1 MIVLGGHSHSPRVK
15 GRCEMIRQPT
25 KESSVSVRAISV
37 IPWIGGA
44 VVLAIG
50 IVIVSSS
57 GHRKGSAA
65 LTPPADAALG
75 RDSVAQTM
83 ADSQRASKPN
93 QPVAPAVVAVTAGDA
108 PSLKG
113 SADTPSLKSPPA
125 LEQPPSAPEDRATS
139 NPKRD
144 DNVQP
149 ASAVA
154 PAASSPSPATP
165 SAPATD
171 DSNTS
176 ASSAAAS
183 SPGTVNGRGYYRMR
197 RRRLRRVSLSPP
209 AEREPVERF
218 VV

>member
-1 MIVLGGHSHSPRVK
+1 
-15 GRCEMIRQPT
+15 MIRQPT
-25 KESSVSVRAISV
+25 NESSVSVRTTSV

-44 VVLAIG
+44 AVLAIG

-65 LTPPADAALG
+65 LTPPPNVALG
-75 RDSVAQTM
+75 RDSAAQAG
-83 ADSQRASKPN
+83 ADPQRAAKPN
-93 QPVAPAVVAVTAGDA
+93 QPVAPDVVAVTAGDA
-108 PSLKG
+108 PSLK
-113 SADTPSLKSPPA
+113 SSPDTPSLKSSPG
-125 LEQPPSAPEDRATS
+125 LEQAPSAPEHRATS

-154 PAASSPSPATP
+154 PAPSSPSTR

-171 DSNTS
+171 ESNAS
-176 ASSAAAS
+176 APSAVAS
-183 SPGTVNGRGYYRMR
+183 SPGTVNSRGYYRMR
-197 RRRLRRVSLSPP
+197 RRRLRRISLSLP

>member
-1 MIVLGGHSHSPRVK
+1 
-15 GRCEMIRQPT
+15 MIRQPT
-25 KESSVSVRAISV
+25 KESSVSVRATSV
-37 IPWIGGA
+37 IPWICGA

-50 IVIVSSS
+50 LVIVSSS
-57 GHRKGSAA
+57 GHRQGSAA
-65 LTPPADAALG
+65 LPPPPDTARG
-75 RDSVAQTM
+75 RDSVAQAV
-83 ADSQRASKPN
+83 ADPQRDSKPS

-108 PSLKG
+108 SSLKR

-125 LEQPPSAPEDRATS
+125 PEQAPSAPEHGATS

-154 PAASSPSPATP
+154 PAPFSPSPATP
-165 SAPATD
+165 SAPATNE
-171 DSNTS
+171 SNTS
-176 ASSAAAS
+176 AASGVAS
-183 SPGTVNGRGYYRMR
+183 SSSTVNSRSYYRMR
-197 RRRLRRVSLSPP
+197 RRRLRRVSLSLP

>member
-1 MIVLGGHSHSPRVK
+1 
-15 GRCEMIRQPT
+15 MIRQPT
-25 KESSVSVRAISV
+25 KESSVSARATSV
-37 IPWIGGA
+37 ILWIGGA
-44 VVLAIG
+44 AVLAIG

-65 LTPPADAALG
+65 LTPRADAALG

-93 QPVAPAVVAVTAGDA
+93 QPVAPAVVAVTAVDA
-108 PSLKG
+108 PSLKS

-125 LEQPPSAPEDRATS
+125 PEQPPSAPEHRATS

-154 PAASSPSPATP
+154 PAPAPSSPSPATP

-171 DSNTS
+171 ESNTS
-176 ASSAAAS
+176 APSAVAS
-183 SPGTVNGRGYYRMR
+183 SPGTANSHGYYRMR
-197 RRRLRRVSLSPP
+197 RRRLRRVSLSLP
-209 AEREPVERF
+209 AERVQTDPPVAALQESLLRQSLELG
-218 VV
+218 